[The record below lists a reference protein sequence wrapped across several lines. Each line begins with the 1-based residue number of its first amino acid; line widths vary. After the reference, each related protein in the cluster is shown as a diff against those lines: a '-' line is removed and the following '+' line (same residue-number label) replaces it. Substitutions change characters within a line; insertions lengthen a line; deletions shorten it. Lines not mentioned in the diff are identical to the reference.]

1 MIAPE
6 KKTFTVERTFK
17 ASPERV
23 WAMWTTREGLERWW
37 GPDGIRAVVQH
48 LDVRVGGRFEI
59 VMTAVRPEI
68 VTHLKT
74 LGLPASNVHR
84 GDYTDVQTQR
94 RLAYDNAIDFVP
106 GVAPYT
112 TRTVVEMSS
121 TSSGGT
127 RVVVTNDVLHDAI
140 WTENAHRGWEQ
151 QIANLERSLD

>member
-17 ASPERV
+17 ASPDRV
-23 WAMWTTREGLERWW
+23 WAMLTSREGLERWW
-37 GPDGIRAVVQH
+37 GPDGFRAVVQY

-68 VTHLKT
+68 VAHLKT
-74 LGLPASNVHR
+74 LGVPASNVAR
-84 GDYTDVQTQR
+84 GDYTHVQTHR

-106 GVAPYT
+106 GVAPYAT
-112 TRTVVEMSS
+112 STVIQLSS

-140 WTENAHRGWEQ
+140 WTENARRGWEQ
-151 QIANLERSLD
+151 QIGNLEKTFD